1 MMKNNNFNNENVN
14 SVDTNDKN
22 NKHNGDDFMKNLIKE
37 RIAEANEVST
47 NNKMLKK
54 AERSDIKREYI
65 IAKVMTEYYNH
76 DSEVMPPNT
85 EFPEIN
91 RIRQDS
97 LNALKYSMYY
107 DWSYY

>member
-1 MMKNNNFNNENVN
+1 MKNNNFNKNVN
-14 SVDTNDKN
+14 SVYTNDNKN
-22 NKHNGDDFMKNLIKE
+22 NNGDDFMKNLIKE
-37 RIAEANEVST
+37 RIAEANGVSI

-54 AERSDIKREYI
+54 AERRDIRREYT

-97 LNALKYSMYY
+97 LNGLKYSMYY